1 VKVSGEKS
9 FDAPRSVVWEVL
21 NDPERMAKLMPGIE
35 SFDIADKH
43 NWSARVKVPLGLGA
57 IPISFSFEKTDER
70 EPEYAR
76 LVAKGKGVGA
86 IVSMDTQFNLSEAA
100 GGTAMQ
106 WEADV
111 SIAGPVGSMGQRVLQ
126 PIVNQQ
132 VGNVLS
138 ALEKQVAD
146 AAGSKSGSPG
156 AGSVG
161 ESGSSQGGSAG
172 ESGSAGGGSANE
184 TGGPGQAGGGAD
196 DGNSGDDVPGPGG
209 AEEGIHPA
217 SPETYSDDP
226 EGPTHSTRDDG

>member
-21 NDPERMAKLMPGIE
+21 NDPARMAKLLPGIE
-35 SFDIADKH
+35 SFDIADER

-138 ALEKQVAD
+138 ALEKQVEE
-146 AAGSKSGSPG
+146 AAGGP
-156 AGSVG
+156 AGQG
-161 ESGSSQGGSAG
+161 ERLEAGGSSGDREGAPAGGSEAEASG
-172 ESGSAGGGSANE
+172 EAPSEPA
-184 TGGPGQAGGGAD
+184 
-196 DGNSGDDVPGPGG
+196 PGG

-217 SPETYSDDP
+217 SPETYSEDP
-226 EGPTHSTRDDG
+226 EGPTHSTRDEG

>member
-1 VKVSGEKS
+1 
-9 FDAPRSVVWEVL
+9 
-21 NDPERMAKLMPGIE
+21 M
-35 SFDIADKH
+35 
-43 NWSARVKVPLGLGA
+43 
-57 IPISFSFEKTDER
+57 PISIASKR
-70 EPEYAR
+70 RRSGEPEYAR

-138 ALEKQVAD
+138 ALEKQVEE
-146 AAGSKSGSPG
+146 AAGEPAGHGEPAEAGGSSGSGERAP
-156 AGSVG
+156 ADGSESEASG
-161 ESGSSQGGSAG
+161 EAPSEPA
-172 ESGSAGGGSANE
+172 
-184 TGGPGQAGGGAD
+184 
-196 DGNSGDDVPGPGG
+196 PGG

-217 SPETYSDDP
+217 SPETYSEDP
-226 EGPTHSTRDDG
+226 EGPTHSTRDEG

>member
-21 NDPERMAKLMPGIE
+21 NDPARMAKLLPGIE
-35 SFDIADKH
+35 SFDIADER

-138 ALEKQVAD
+138 ALEKQVEEA
-146 AAGSKSGSPG
+146 
-156 AGSVG
+156 V
-161 ESGSSQGGSAG
+161 GGSAG
-172 ESGSAGGGSANE
+172 HGEPAEAGGSSEGGERAPAGGSESGA
-184 TGGPGQAGGGAD
+184 
-196 DGNSGDDVPGPGG
+196 SGEAPSEPAPGG

-217 SPETYSDDP
+217 SPETYSEDP
-226 EGPTHSTRDDG
+226 EGPTHSTRDEG

>member
-1 VKVSGEKS
+1 M
-9 FDAPRSVVWEVL
+9 WEVL
-21 NDPERMAKLMPGIE
+21 NDPARMAKLMPGIE
-35 SFDIADKH
+35 SFDIADER

-57 IPISFSFEKTDER
+57 LPLSFAFEKTEER
-70 EPEYAR
+70 QPEYAR
-76 LVAKGKGVGA
+76 LAAKGKGVGA

-138 ALEKQVAD
+138 ALETQVEE
-146 AAGSKSGSPG
+146 AAGAPAGLALPARAGALRSPTATPVG
-156 AGSVG
+156 ARA
-161 ESGSSQGGSAG
+161 EAG
-172 ESGSAGGGSANE
+172 
-184 TGGPGQAGGGAD
+184 T
-196 DGNSGDDVPGPGG
+196 DGTAAPGG

-217 SPETYSDDP
+217 APETYSDDP

>member
-1 VKVSGEKS
+1 MKVSGEKS

-21 NDPERMAKLMPGIE
+21 NDPARMAKLLPGIE
-35 SFDIADKH
+35 SFDIADER

-138 ALEKQVAD
+138 ALEKQVEE
-146 AAGSKSGSPG
+146 AAGGPAGRGEPAEAGGSSGGGERAP
-156 AGSVG
+156 AGGS
-161 ESGSSQGGSAG
+161 ESGASG
-172 ESGSAGGGSANE
+172 EAPSEPA
-184 TGGPGQAGGGAD
+184 
-196 DGNSGDDVPGPGG
+196 PGG

-217 SPETYSDDP
+217 SPETYSEDP
-226 EGPTHSTRDDG
+226 EGPTHSTRDEG